1 MLRAGLTGGIACGK
15 STVAAILREM
25 GFRVLDADLLA
36 HQLIE
41 PGQPAYEE
49 VLREFGREICDAQ
62 GRIDRARLGAI
73 VFADPAKL
81 AQLNRIIH
89 PRVLEASDRQF
100 AEWAK
105 TEPHGAAFIEAALLV
120 EAGYHRRLD
129 RLVVAWCTPQQQKE
143 RLIARGMTHDEAERR
158 IGAQMPIEEKKR
170 FATDL
175 IDCSRTLEETRR
187 QVEALAARLRGEA
200 RKIS

>member
-73 VFADPAKL
+73 VFADAVKL
-81 AQLNRIIH
+81 ARLNKIVH

-129 RLVVAWCTPQQQKE
+129 RLVVAWCTPEQQRE
-143 RLIARGMTHDEAERR
+143 RLIARGMSSEETQRR

-175 IDCSRTLEETRR
+175 IDCSGTLEETRK
-187 QVEALAARLRGEA
+187 QLEALAARLREEA
-200 RKIS
+200 RKIV

>member
-15 STVAAILREM
+15 SAVAAILREM

-36 HQLIE
+36 HQFIE

-49 VLREFGREICDAQ
+49 VLREFGRGICDEQ

-81 AQLNRIIH
+81 ARLNRIVH

-100 AEWAK
+100 AAWEK
-105 TEPHGAAFIEAALLV
+105 TEPHGVAFVEAALLV

-129 RLVVAWCTPQQQKE
+129 RLVVAWCAPEQQKE
-143 RLIARGMTHDEAERR
+143 RLIARGMTREEAERR
-158 IGAQMPIEEKKR
+158 IGVQMPIEEKKR

-175 IDCSRTLEETRR
+175 IDCSGTLEETRR
-187 QVEALAARLRGEA
+187 QVDALAARLRAEA
-200 RKIS
+200 RKVS

>member
-1 MLRAGLTGGIACGK
+1 MLRVGLTGGIACGK
-15 STVAAILREM
+15 STVAAMLREM

-36 HQLIE
+36 HELIE
-41 PGQPAYEE
+41 PGQPAYKE
-49 VLREFGREICDAQ
+49 VLREFGREICDPQ
-62 GRIDRARLGAI
+62 GGIDRARLGAI

-81 AQLNRIIH
+81 TRLNRIVH

-105 TEPHGAAFIEAALLV
+105 TEPHGVAFVEAALLV
-120 EAGYHRRLD
+120 EAGYHQRLD
-129 RLVVAWCTPQQQKE
+129 RLVVAWCTPEQQRK
-143 RLIARGMTHDEAERR
+143 RLMERGMASEDAERR

-175 IDCSRTLEETRR
+175 IDCSGTLEETRR
-187 QVEALAARLRGEA
+187 QVQALAARLREEA
-200 RKIS
+200 RKVS

>member
-1 MLRAGLTGGIACGK
+1 MLKAGLTGGIACGK

-41 PGQPAYEE
+41 PGEPAHEE

-81 AQLNRIIH
+81 AQLNRIVH

-105 TEPHGAAFIEAALLV
+105 TEPHGMAFIEAALLV

-129 RLVVAWCTPQQQKE
+129 RLVVVWCTPEQQRE
-143 RLIARGMTHDEAERR
+143 RLIARGMSSEEAQRR
-158 IGAQMPIEEKKR
+158 IGSQMPIEEKKR

-175 IDCSRTLEETRR
+175 IDCSGTLEDTRK
-187 QVEALAARLRGEA
+187 QVEALAARLREEA

>member
-36 HQLIE
+36 HELIE

-62 GRIDRARLGAI
+62 GHIDRARLGAV
-73 VFADPAKL
+73 VFAEPAKL
-81 AQLNRIIH
+81 ARLNRIVH
-89 PRVLEASDRQF
+89 PRVLEAADRQF
-100 AEWAK
+100 AAWAK
-105 TEPHGAAFIEAALLV
+105 TESHGMAFIEAALLV
-120 EAGYHRRLD
+120 EAGYHKRLD
-129 RLVVAWCTPQQQKE
+129 RLVVAWCAPKQQKE
-143 RLIARGMTHDEAERR
+143 RLIARGMAPDDAERR
-158 IGAQMPIEEKKR
+158 IGAQMPIREKKR

-175 IDCSRTLEETRR
+175 IDCSGTLEETRR
-187 QVEALAARLRGEA
+187 QVEVLAARLREEA
-200 RKIS
+200 RTVS

>member
-1 MLRAGLTGGIACGK
+1 MLRVGLTGGIACGK
-15 STVAAILREM
+15 STVAAMLREM

-73 VFADPAKL
+73 VFAEPAKL
-81 AQLNRIIH
+81 AKLNRIVH
-89 PRVLEASDRQF
+89 PRVLEASDGQF

-129 RLVVAWCTPQQQKE
+129 RLVVAWCTPEQQKE
-143 RLIARGMTHDEAERR
+143 RLIARGMKREEAERR
-158 IGAQMPIEEKKR
+158 IGAQMPIGEKKG

-175 IDCSRTLEETRR
+175 IDCSGTLEETRK
-187 QVEALAARLRGEA
+187 QVEALAARLREEA
-200 RKIS
+200 RKVS

>member
-1 MLRAGLTGGIACGK
+1 MLRVGLTGGIACGK

-25 GFRVLDADLLA
+25 KFRVLDADLLA

-49 VLREFGREICDAQ
+49 VLRAFGREICDPQ
-62 GRIDRARLGAI
+62 GRIERARLGGV

-81 AQLNRIIH
+81 ARLNRIVH
-89 PRVLEASDRQF
+89 PRVLETSDRQF

-105 TEPHGAAFIEAALLV
+105 TEPRGVAFIEAALLV

-129 RLVVAWCTPQQQKE
+129 RLVVAWCTPDQQRE
-143 RLIARGMTHDEAERR
+143 RLTGRGMTREEAEQR

-175 IDCSRTLEETRR
+175 IDCSGTLEETRK
-187 QVEALAARLRGEA
+187 QVEALAARLQEQARGVP
-200 RKIS
+200 

>member
-1 MLRAGLTGGIACGK
+1 MVRAGLTGGIACGK

-25 GFRVLDADLLA
+25 GFRVLDADSLA

-49 VLREFGREICDAQ
+49 VLREFGRELCDAQ
-62 GRIDRARLGAI
+62 GRIDRTRLGAI

-81 AQLNRIIH
+81 ARLNRIVH

-100 AEWAK
+100 AAWEK
-105 TEPHGAAFIEAALLV
+105 TEPGGVAFVEAALLV
-120 EAGYHRRLD
+120 EAGYYRNLD
-129 RLVVAWCTPQQQKE
+129 RLVVAWCTSEQQKE
-143 RLIARGMTHDEAERR
+143 RLIARSMTHEEAERR
-158 IGAQMPIEEKKR
+158 IGLQMPIEEKKR

-175 IDCSRTLEETRR
+175 IDCSGTLEETRK
-187 QVEALAARLRGEA
+187 QVEALAARLREAA
-200 RKIS
+200 RKVS

>member
-1 MLRAGLTGGIACGK
+1 MLRVGLTGGIASGK

-36 HQLIE
+36 HELIE
-41 PGQPAYEE
+41 RGQPAYEE

-73 VFADPAKL
+73 VFAEPAKL
-81 AQLNRIIH
+81 TRLNRIVH

-105 TEPHGAAFIEAALLV
+105 AEPPDVAFIEAALLV
-120 EAGYHRRLD
+120 EAGYHKRLD
-129 RLVVAWCTPQQQKE
+129 RLVVAWCTPEQQKE
-143 RLIARGMTHDEAERR
+143 RLIARGMTREEAERR
-158 IGAQMPIEEKKR
+158 IGTQMPIEEKKR
-170 FATDL
+170 LATDL
-175 IDCSRTLEETRR
+175 IDCSGTLEETRR
-187 QVEALAARLRGEA
+187 QVETLAARLREEA
-200 RKIS
+200 RTVS